1 MSQNDCL
8 WAWSEHQ
15 HVTRPNPQL
24 MMIFSFFFSFLLSLF
39 CVLLLSTPSDVTSPL
54 PLTIR
59 FWLHFF
65 FIYFYPVRLNVL
77 IFFPSYCLLCRVL
90 TLRIMTLQKK
100 EIFMK
105 CGWNW
110 NLIFLKVNPCTRTMK
125 PGICCLEWKM
135 CFQWQIKVSKKKIKI
150 SCISHFQRSNIEGS
164 WCVKIWKHTHS
175 KDPFAIDDMRSK
187 ETLQLL

>member
-15 HVTRPNPQL
+15 HVTRLNPQL

-65 FIYFYPVRLNVL
+65 FHLLLSCQAQCID
-77 IFFPSYCLLCRVL
+77 FFSILLS
-90 TLRIMTLQKK
+90 TLQSPYYKNHDIAEK
-100 EIFMK
+100 EIFRK

-110 NLIFLKVNPCTRTMK
+110 NLIFFKGKPLHPHNETRDLLSRMK
-125 PGICCLEWKM
+125 NVFSM
-135 CFQWQIKVSKKKIKI
+135 T
-150 SCISHFQRSNIEGS
+150 N
-164 WCVKIWKHTHS
+164 
-175 KDPFAIDDMRSK
+175 
-187 ETLQLL
+187 